1 MARPFVKQAGGK
13 EKELNI
19 ILANLPEHINNYY
32 EPFIGGGALYFA
44 LSEHEILGERFINDK
59 SDELVALYKNIA
71 NNNVIFFDYLHQ
83 LNHNWNLL
91 VEMIIGQTF

>member
-1 MARPFVKQAGGK
+1 MLGLKPIKTLPIR
-13 EKELNI
+13 EKIAATLRE
-19 ILANLPEHINNYY
+19 A
-32 EPFIGGGALYFA
+32 FIGGGALYFA

-91 VEMIIGQTF
+91 VEMMIGQTF